1 MNIFELDTST
11 WIAIC
16 VAIAVVLVA
25 EAVYLFCFSTASYRS
40 RVNRRLKLSKD
51 KPDREAILIQLRR
64 ERGLSSE
71 GLLRYGVQWF
81 NRTLL
86 ESGLRIGVWG
96 LAAIAFVAGGAA
108 FLGVMHF
115 RESMIEAGAAALVAA
130 LLIPFLVLRMKR
142 RFRHGKF
149 AAQFPDAMD
158 IIVRSLR
165 AGHPVPVAVGLVAQ
179 EMPDPIGTEFGIAAD
194 EITYG
199 ADVETAMR
207 NLYFR
212 VGQEDLPLFVT
223 AVAIQG
229 STGGNLSEILENLSG
244 VIRQRFK
251 MRRKIRALA
260 AEGKF
265 SALFLSGLPVAI
277 FFLLNVVAPDF
288 YASVWNQSLTKMG
301 LALAGCWMLCG
312 NVLMYRMCNF
322 RI

>member
-1 MNIFELDTST
+1 MPFELDTPT
-11 WIAIC
+11 LIALC
-16 VAIAVVLVA
+16 AAISVVLFA
-25 EAVYLFCFSTASYRS
+25 EAVYLLGFSTASYRS
-40 RVNRRLKLSKD
+40 NVNRRLKLSSGQ
-51 KPDREAILIQLRR
+51 PDREAILIQLRR
-64 ERGLSSE
+64 ERGLTKE
-71 GLLRYGVQWF
+71 GFFRFGLSWF
-81 NRTLL
+81 NRLML
-86 ESGLRIGVWG
+86 ESGMTRGAFT
-96 LAAIAFVAGGAA
+96 LALIALVAGGGTFA
-108 FLGVMHF
+108 GVMQF
-115 RESMIEAGAAALVAA
+115 RADMTEAGGAGLFAALA
-130 LLIPFLVLRMKR
+130 LPFAMLLFMRKR
-142 RFRHGKF
+142 RHNKF

-179 EMPDPIGTEFGIAAD
+179 ELPDPIGTEFGIAAD

-223 AVAIQG
+223 AVSIQG
-229 STGGNLSEILENLSG
+229 STGGNLSEILSNLSS

-277 FFLLNVVAPDF
+277 FILLNVVAPDF
-288 YASVWNQSLTKMG
+288 YAVIWNQSLTKMG
-301 LALAGCWMLCG
+301 LTLAATWMILG
-312 NVLMYRMCNF
+312 NIVMYKMCNF

>member
-1 MNIFELDTST
+1 MFELDTST
-11 WIAIC
+11 LVVICAAIS
-16 VAIAVVLVA
+16 VVLFA
-25 EAVYLFCFSTASYRS
+25 EAVYLLGFSTASYRS
-40 RVNRRLKLSKD
+40 RVNRRLKLSEKQ
-51 KPDREAILIQLRR
+51 PDREAILIQLRR
-64 ERGLSSE
+64 ERGLTSD
-71 GLLRYGVQWF
+71 GLLRFGMQWF
-81 NRTLL
+81 NRMLL
-86 ESGLRIGVWG
+86 ESGMTRGIMTLALVALVAGGTVFAGVFKFREDM
-96 LAAIAFVAGGAA
+96 LEAGGAA
-108 FLGVMHF
+108 LFAAVLFPFLT
-115 RESMIEAGAAALVAA
+115 
-130 LLIPFLVLRMKR
+130 LLIKRKR
-142 RFRHGKF
+142 RHAKF

-179 EMPDPIGTEFGIAAD
+179 ELPDPIGTEFGIAAD

-229 STGGNLSEILENLSG
+229 STGGNLSEILSNLSS
-244 VIRQRFK
+244 VIRLRFK

-265 SALFLSGLPVAI
+265 SAIFLSGLPVAVFCLI
-277 FFLLNVVAPDF
+277 NLMTPDF
-288 YASVWNQSLTKMG
+288 YGSIIQYDLTKWGLG
-301 LALAGCWMLCG
+301 LATGWMLAG
-312 NVLMYRMCNF
+312 NIVMYKMCNF

>member
-1 MNIFELDTST
+1 MLLELDTQT
-11 WIAIC
+11 LIVICAAIS
-16 VAIAVVLVA
+16 VVLFA
-25 EAVYLFCFSTASYRS
+25 EAVYLLGFSTASYRS
-40 RVNRRLKLSKD
+40 NVNRRLKLSKSQ
-51 KPDREAILIQLRR
+51 PDREAILIQLRR

-71 GLLRYGVQWF
+71 GLLRFGVQWV
-81 NRTLL
+81 NRLIL
-86 ESGLRIGVWG
+86 ESGMTRGFTTLG
-96 LAAIAFVAGGAA
+96 LIALAAGGAA
-108 FLGVMHF
+108 FFGVMRF
-115 RESMIEAGAAALVAA
+115 RGELTEAGAAALIVGLVLPFAA
-130 LLIPFLVLRMKR
+130 LLFLRSR
-142 RFRHGKF
+142 RHGKF
-149 AAQFPDAMD
+149 AGQFPDAMD

-179 EMPDPIGTEFGIAAD
+179 ELPDPIGTEFGIAAD

-229 STGGNLSEILENLSG
+229 STGGNLSEILSNLSS

-265 SALFLSGLPVAI
+265 SALFLSGLPVAVFVLI
-277 FFLLNVVAPDF
+277 NFMTPDF
-288 YASVWNQSLTKMG
+288 YGSIIKYDLTKWGLG
-301 LALAGCWMLCG
+301 LAAVWMILG
-312 NVLMYRMCNF
+312 NILMYKMCNF